1 MQRGSVQMKR
11 AYLIYHKDE
20 AEKNKG
26 FIELFRQAG
35 KRKEIDFSYVP
46 VTGYQKISE
55 EKLPELVLNRTRD
68 PEVSRWYEERGIP
81 VHHDSR
87 LVAHAN
93 HKYQMI
99 RYFEEKLPETV
110 RQHKWCPATRFIPD
124 ASKLCSDEAVEQS
137 LAEGYEVI
145 KSVSGH
151 GGSEVFLLED
161 RVQWEK
167 VLAGKEVILQE
178 KIECHSRDMRVYV
191 LFGEIYCAMLRE
203 GKHDFRSN
211 FSLGGSVRKMG
222 LTDRQRKYIDCFI
235 KCLPGHENGM
245 YSIDFLPTDDGDLL
259 FDEVEEMVGCR
270 MLYQHT
276 EYDIVAD
283 YMKKLNL

>member
-1 MQRGSVQMKR
+1 MKR
-11 AYLIYHKDE
+11 AYLIYQKDE

-35 KRKEIDFSYVP
+35 KREKIDFSYVP
-46 VTGYQKISE
+46 VTEYQKASE
-55 EKLPELVLNRTRD
+55 EKLPDLVLNRTRD
-68 PEVSRWYEERGIP
+68 PEVSRWYEERGVP

-87 LVAHAN
+87 LVALAN

-110 RQHKWCPATRFIPD
+110 RQHKWCPTIKFVPD
-124 ASKLCSDEAVEQS
+124 ASKLCSDEAVERS
-137 LAEGYEVI
+137 LTEGYEVI

-151 GGSEVFLLED
+151 GGSEVFLMEN
-161 RVQWEK
+161 RRQWEQ
-167 VLAGKEVILQE
+167 VLAGREVILQE
-178 KIECHSRDMRVYV
+178 KIECHSSDMRVYV

-203 GKHDFRSN
+203 GKDDFRSN

-222 LTDRQRKYIDCFI
+222 LTDLQRKYIDCFI
-235 KCLPGHENGM
+235 KCLPEYEKGM
-245 YSIDFLPTDDGDLL
+245 YSIDFLPTDDGGLL

-283 YMKKLNL
+283 YIKKLDL